1 MSNKIDSVYSEI
13 LEIDPKIRVYE
24 EKIKQL
30 KERRKKCEKYLIEN
44 IKSKLNPKNEYMTPK
59 NNLIKLNKISRYE
72 VISQKFLKNNLAK
85 FFFHKNDKDYKK
97 NAEEALKFIL
107 KLRQNQTTYIIKHIL

>member
-44 IKSKLNPKNEYMTPK
+44 IKSELNHKNEYKTNK
-59 NNLIKLNKISRYE
+59 NNLIKLNKITKYE
-72 VISQKFLKNNLAK
+72 IISQKFLKNNLAK
-85 FFFHKNDKDYKK
+85 FFFHRNDKDYKK
-97 NAEEALKFIL
+97 NADEALKFIL
-107 KLRQNQTTYIIKHIL
+107 KLRQNQTTYIIKHT